1 MGSPQPPRHAPVS
14 LQSWREIKNVTFF
27 FRNIFRLF
35 RKCNEINALHAS
47 QNGLYDS
54 VLPRASL
61 YRNILSYARN
71 RGRFFPL
78 SKALA
83 GVSSPSPNLSH
94 LLKAD
99 VYSPS
104 PFMEMGGGRKAGGE
118 VQIEKKIT
126 SEKNF
131 LTPPPTTRI
140 SRPRRR
146 DETSPWHDENRK
158 EESDREI

>member
-1 MGSPQPPRHAPVS
+1 M
-14 LQSWREIKNVTFF
+14 TFF

-104 PFMEMGGGRKAGGE
+104 PFMERGVADRPGKRSHELGSE

>member
-1 MGSPQPPRHAPVS
+1 MYAYRIGSPQPPRHAPVS

-104 PFMEMGGGRKAGGE
+104 PFMEMGGGAKGRGGG
-118 VQIEKKIT
+118 
-126 SEKNF
+126 
-131 LTPPPTTRI
+131 P
-140 SRPRRR
+140 
-146 DETSPWHDENRK
+146 NRK
-158 EESDREI
+158 KNHFRKKLLDTPTNHAYKPPSPTG